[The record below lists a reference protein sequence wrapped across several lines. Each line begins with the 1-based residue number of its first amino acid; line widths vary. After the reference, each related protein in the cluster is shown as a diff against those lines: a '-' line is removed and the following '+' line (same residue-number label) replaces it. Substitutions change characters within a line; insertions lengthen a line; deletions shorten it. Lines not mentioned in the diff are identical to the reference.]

1 MNTNKGDMMNTTTP
15 TPTEPT
21 AYPRQL
27 RDIYGRPV
35 WYVLRPEFGH
45 GTYTPGTWSHLVR
58 LGLDLRDAMPYLR
71 GTMGA

>member
-1 MNTNKGDMMNTTTP
+1 MNTNKGDTMYTTTP
-15 TPTEPT
+15 APTEPT

-27 RDIYGRPV
+27 RDIYSRPV

-45 GTYTPGTWSHLVR
+45 GTYTPGSWSHLAR